1 MECTDVL
8 HSQVCIMLKS
18 LVPIA
23 QIVKTVLM
31 SDDVCLSE
39 VHFLSGVGSCH
50 QQFLEMMLRI

>member
-1 MECTDVL
+1 MCVL

-18 LVPIA
+18 LVPTG

-39 VHFLSGVGSCH
+39 VHFLSGVGPCH
-50 QQFLEMMLRI
+50 QQFLEMMPRI